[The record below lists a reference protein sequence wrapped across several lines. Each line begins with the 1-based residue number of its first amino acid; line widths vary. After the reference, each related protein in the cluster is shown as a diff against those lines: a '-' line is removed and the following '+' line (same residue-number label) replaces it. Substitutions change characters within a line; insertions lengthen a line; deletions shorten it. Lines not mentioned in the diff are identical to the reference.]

1 MWFLELMC
9 RYLGCSSAG
18 TRSADVDNTGNVD
31 DDSELH
37 AIMCQS
43 FALLPLPLSISFL
56 YSLKSRF
63 ATLLNGLQA
72 AEWCCFSGASN
83 IMLLSEKSKSFEMA
97 LGFESTMF

>member
-1 MWFLELMC
+1 M
-9 RYLGCSSAG
+9 
-18 TRSADVDNTGNVD
+18 TGHVD